1 MASDKA
7 VSDHRIAVLPCLVL
21 VTGGAMLLAAAY
33 ATLADER
40 TAATAFGSWAAVIL
54 AGGGLCSFVIR
65 DPERRVADSFRLR
78 SDILLLLF
86 LWLGVPA
93 LSSLPVHAI
102 VPGFAYGD
110 AWFEMVSGFTTTGAT
125 LLADP
130 SSHPRSLLVW
140 RSMTQWLGGL
150 GTLIAVLAVL
160 APRGLGA
167 FALDAVPFPASPR
180 YGRGRSRAGS
190 SDRWLRAAIRV
201 APLYTALTIVLVFGY
216 FFAGMSAFDAFNHAL
231 TTISTGGFSTRAG
244 SLTEYASWRIEA
256 VAAVGLILGA
266 IGIGVYANLWR
277 RRWKRAAGD
286 PELQLLLLLI
296 IAATV
301 AASVRHFLSGSFAG
315 AGDRFAILAETLWSG
330 AFAAVSAVTTAGFP
344 SAYAGDGEMWNGLGP
359 VPALLLGLAIAGGSA
374 ASTAGGVRLMSVSLL
389 IRHSFDEFGRIGRP
403 RYVRG
408 RSQIRDA
415 AGKFHIAWIGSM
427 LFALTASAGTLAV
440 SMLGLDFET
449 SLSAV
454 VTSFANAG
462 PLHGA
467 LTDSPAAWRDV
478 PPEGRTLCG
487 IFMALGRVGV
497 VSVVAMVF
505 IE

>member
-1 MASDKA
+1 MAREEALS
-7 VSDHRIAVLPCLVL
+7 SRSIAVLPCLVL
-21 VTGGAMLLAAAY
+21 VTGGAMLLAAAD
-33 ATLADER
+33 AALADER

-65 DPERRVADSFRLR
+65 DPKREAAGSLRLR

-102 VPGFAYGD
+102 ISEFAYAD

-130 SSHPRSLLVW
+130 SAHPRSLLVW

-160 APRGLGA
+160 APSGLGA
-167 FALDAVPFPASPR
+167 FALDSVPLPASPR
-180 YGRGRSRAGS
+180 YVRSRSGTGTA
-190 SDRWLRAAIRV
+190 DRWLRATIRV
-201 APLYTALTIVLVFGY
+201 TPLYTTLTIVLVVGY
-216 FFAGMSAFDAFNHAL
+216 FLAGMSAFDAFNHAL

-244 SLTEYASWRIEA
+244 SLSEFASWRIEA
-256 VAAVGLILGA
+256 VAAAGLILGA
-266 IGIGVYANLWR
+266 IGIGAYVHFWR
-277 RRWKRAAGD
+277 RRWKRAAAD
-286 PELQLLLLLI
+286 PELQLLLLLVV
-296 IAATV
+296 AATGT
-301 AASVRHFLSGSFAG
+301 AYVRHFLGEPLAD
-315 AGDRFAILAETLWSG
+315 ADDRFTVLSATLWSE
-330 AFAAVSAVTTAGFP
+330 AFAAISAVTTAGFP
-344 SAYAGDGEMWNGLGP
+344 SSYAGAGEMWSGQGA

-389 IRHSFDEFGRIGRP
+389 IRHSLDEFGRIGRP

-408 RSQIRDA
+408 RNQIRDA
-415 AGKFHIAWIGSM
+415 AGQFHIAWIGSM
-427 LFALTASAGTLAV
+427 LFALTVSAGTLAI

-449 SLSAV
+449 SMSAV
-454 VTSFANAG
+454 VSSLANAG

-467 LTDSPAAWRDV
+467 LADNPTAWRDI
-478 PPEGRTLCG
+478 PPEGRTLCSV
-487 IFMALGRVGV
+487 FMALGRVGV
-497 VSVVAMVF
+497 VSVVAMLF